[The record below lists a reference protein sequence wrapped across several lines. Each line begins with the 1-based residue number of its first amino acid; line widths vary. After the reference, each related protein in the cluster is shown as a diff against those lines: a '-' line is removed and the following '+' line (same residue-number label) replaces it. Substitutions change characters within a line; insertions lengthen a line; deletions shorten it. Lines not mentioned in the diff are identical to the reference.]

1 MRPLRILTWHV
12 HGNYLYYLTQ
22 SRKHEFYLPVRPQ
35 HPEGYGGR
43 LPGFPWP
50 DNVHDVPA
58 EEVKNLELDCILF
71 QSRRNY
77 LIDQFEILS
86 SEQIDVPRIYLE
98 HEPPMGHPTETR
110 HPVDDPNM
118 LLVHV
123 THYNNLMWN
132 SGRTPTRVIEH
143 GVLVPEDARYSGEI
157 ERGLSV
163 INNLAT
169 RGRALG
175 GDIFDLV
182 RKVVP
187 LDLVGMGARQMKGLG
202 ELGHDELPY
211 FEAKYRFY
219 FSPIRHCSMAL
230 AMCEA
235 MMIGLPVIGLATTE
249 LVNVIEN
256 GISGYIDTD
265 VNQLVPYM
273 YELLAYPLLARRLSE
288 GARRYARE
296 HFNIERFVREWDATF
311 KMMTEGITLMA
322 IPPAR
327 IKLAGERL

>member
-1 MRPLRILTWHV
+1 
-12 HGNYLYYLTQ
+12 
-22 SRKHEFYLPVRPQ
+22 
-35 HPEGYGGR
+35 
-43 LPGFPWP
+43 
-50 DNVHDVPA
+50 VHDVRA
-58 EEVKNLELDCILF
+58 DDVKHLELDCILF

-98 HEPPMGHPTETR
+98 HEPPAGNPSETR

-143 GVLVPEDARYSGEI
+143 GVLVPEDARYTGEL

-163 INNLAT
+163 VNHLST

-187 LDLVGMGARQMKGLG
+187 LDLVAMGARQSNGVG
-202 ELGHDELPY
+202 ELSHADLPY
-211 FEAKYRFY
+211 FEAKYRFF
-219 FSPIRHCSMAL
+219 FSPIRYCSMAL

-249 LVNVIEN
+249 MVNVIEN
-256 GISGYIDTD
+256 GVSGYIDTD
-265 VNQLVPYM
+265 INQLVPYM
-273 YELLAYPLLARRLSE
+273 YELLAYPRLAQRLSE
-288 GARRYARE
+288 GARRCARE
-296 HFNIERFVREWDATF
+296 RFNIERFVRDWDATF
-311 KMMTEGITLMA
+311 EMMAEGMTLMP
-322 IPPAR
+322 IPSAR
-327 IKLAGERL
+327 MRMTGERL